1 MSRAGGGG
9 PGPARSRG
17 LTETLCDPRRY
28 PTRPKSRTLSG
39 VRLTLERG
47 KQTALVG
54 PSGAGKSTLVQL
66 IARFYNLEDG
76 AIALN
81 GTPVEA
87 FSRKQWARAVSIVS
101 QDPVLF
107 HGTVAENIAY
117 GHTGD
122 KTRHEV
128 AEAAR
133 AANADDFIRE
143 LPEGY
148 ETVIGEKG
156 QSLSGGQRQ
165 RISIARALLKDSPI
179 LILDEAT
186 SALDANSEKLV
197 KEALERLQEN
207 RMVLT
212 IAHRLSTV
220 VNADEVVVLREGA
233 VVERGTHKELVGSS
247 GLYSEL
253 VSAQALI

>member
-1 MSRAGGGG
+1 M
-9 PGPARSRG
+9 
-17 LTETLCDPRRY
+17 
-28 PTRPKSRTLSG
+28 
-39 VRLTLERG
+39 RLTLERG

-148 ETVIGEKG
+148 ETIIGEKG

-186 SALDANSEKLV
+186 SALDANSEKPV
-197 KEALERLQEN
+197 KEAGTAAFRG
-207 RMVLT
+207 RGDGVS
-212 IAHRLSTV
+212 LS
-220 VNADEVVVLREGA
+220 LA
-233 VVERGTHKELVGSS
+233 VVGRRSAERPRTLPPGPRPRLG
-247 GLYSEL
+247 
-253 VSAQALI
+253 VSPAPEKRI